1 MRFLFVSQC
10 VYILLSIYLFHL
22 FTTPMS
28 LLFSITSFNFFNF
41 AISLLWISINFC
53 NSFRYM
59 TYLLLNPLLLASTSV
74 LFCSVIR
81 AINVSSCLVSLSY
94 LYHILM
100 HIRFTIDINSNMQ
113 IKENNGIFASS
124 ILKNCDLRC

>member
-1 MRFLFVSQC
+1 
-10 VYILLSIYLFHL
+10 
-22 FTTPMS
+22 
-28 LLFSITSFNFFNF
+28 
-41 AISLLWISINFC
+41 
-53 NSFRYM
+53 M